1 MGNRTRTRKAFS
13 GDMGHP
19 PYVPPRTPLQSPG
32 CGRDTRKKATHLR
45 RPRMKAWKRLRLLLS
60 GARRLTW
67 LYRVPRERVLEP
79 EDTGRCQPDPSPAL
93 RPVPHSPPSPGF
105 TDASTTLQGLLRRC
119 PVMRSFRK
127 GFSPS
132 ATRAWRAGQRVVSTR
147 CPTSGLR
154 RLSPNWAWRRRNG
167 HGSRDTSSLPL
178 RPQSYMPLLTPQH
191 PPYRHLHLLN
201 QVPGC
206 PKVRDDFIH

>member
-1 MGNRTRTRKAFS
+1 MGQ
-13 GDMGHP
+13 P
-19 PYVPPRTPLQSPG
+19 PYIPPRTPLQSPG

-45 RPRMKAWKRLRLLLS
+45 RPRIKAWKRLRLLLS

-79 EDTGRCQPDPSPAL
+79 EDTGRRQPDPSPAL
-93 RPVPHSPPSPGF
+93 CPVPHSPPSPGF

-167 HGSRDTSSLPL
+167 HGSRDTSSLLNVWPL
-178 RPQSYMPLLTPQH
+178 SSRGINYWSSELEMVVPFPAPFLPTSGQQNRVRVSTP
-191 PPYRHLHLLN
+191 
-201 QVPGC
+201 
-206 PKVRDDFIH
+206 